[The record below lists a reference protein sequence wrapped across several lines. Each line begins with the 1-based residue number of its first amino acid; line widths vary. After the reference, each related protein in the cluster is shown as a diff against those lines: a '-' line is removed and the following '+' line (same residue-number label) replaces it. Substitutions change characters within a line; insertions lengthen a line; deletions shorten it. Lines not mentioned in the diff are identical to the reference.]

1 MRPLCEYV
9 SSEIL
14 PGVRALIAKKMIEDH
29 GITQSKAAELL
40 DTTQPAIS
48 HYKRDLRGRRISML
62 KQHPSLMQMIDSMA
76 RRIMS
81 GEISP
86 KQTGIEFCS
95 ICRYM
100 QKNGLIPEACK
111 ISE

>member
-1 MRPLCEYV
+1 MRPLCEFV

-14 PGVRALIAKKMIEDH
+14 PGVRALIAKKMMEDH

-40 DTTQPAIS
+40 DTTQPTIS
-48 HYKRDLRGRRISML
+48 HYKRDLRGRKVSIL
-62 KQHPSLMQMIDSMA
+62 KQHPPLMEMIDSIA
-76 RRIMS
+76 KRIMS

-86 KQTGIEFCS
+86 KQTGAEFCS

-100 QKNGLIPEACK
+100 QKNGLIPEGCK

>member
-29 GITQSKAAELL
+29 GITQSKAADLL
-40 DTTQPAIS
+40 DTSQPAIS
-48 HYKRDLRGRRISML
+48 HYKRDLRGRKVSVF
-62 KQHPSLMQMIDSMA
+62 KEHPDLMEMVNSA
-76 RRIMS
+76 AKKIMS
-81 GEISP
+81 GEVSS
-86 KQTGIEFCS
+86 KQTDSEFCS

-100 QKNGLIPEACK
+100 QENGLIPEVCEV
-111 ISE
+111 SE

>member
-1 MRPLCEYV
+1 MKPFCEYIT
-9 SSEIL
+9 SEIL

-48 HYKRDLRGRRISML
+48 HYKRDLRGMKISLL
-62 KQHPSLMQMIDSMA
+62 KKHPEIMEMVDSIA
-76 RRIMS
+76 KRIMS
-81 GEISP
+81 GEVSS
-86 KQTGIEFCS
+86 KNTDQEFCS

-100 QKNGLIPEACK
+100 QKHDLIQNTTSK
-111 ISE
+111 